1 MKCNKCGKENN
12 DEAKFCAYCGTI
24 LAPMDSADIQS
35 KQQLEEND
43 KEPVNKKKRKKWI
56 WIMLSILV
64 LIAAVAVAGIFITRR
79 FREKQYDNS
88 IAEGNRYLEELNYEK
103 AEDSFLQAI
112 SVDPKQKEP
121 YLKLIDIYTAQEK
134 YDQVVETAEKAKE
147 AVPAEEQGDFEEILD
162 MWEHV
167 IEYTWVVEPEIE
179 ADDIFYIW
187 GFEDGI
193 SQNESYLQNNSQY
206 AGIKIGDYFG
216 LIANDGTIAVKPEY
230 RCLTTHWGQYLFWDE
245 NGSIFLFDEETGQIN
260 ELNFSNSDD
269 PEMEGAYYYADGI
282 HNTKEQ
288 ESIGYKLKEPNTA
301 IPIPMSDKLYETLD
315 DSLRWYK
322 GPFAIYNNGKLMT
335 DFIYDECGSEN
346 SGLLAVKRDG
356 KWGYVSADGTEVI
369 PIEYDTSWG
378 YYSID
383 TEYAEGETYV
393 SATLGSYCYAASEGY
408 VVLVKDGV
416 WEMRDTDGNLV
427 IPAGIFEEIRP
438 VYDERCWVK
447 KNGKWGVIEIT
458 EKTESNTA
466 GSNNRNEKEEEVQ
479 GQKSEEVLRRSL
491 ESSTS
496 DPIRFFEYDDYD
508 GDGISEAFA
517 VTSLE
522 NADEMGG
529 YSRADIWFV
538 DSRGN
543 CLLAKADLYGYLR
556 EAVAAGDQKFLVWEL
571 SANGSGSLSYIFG
584 LRDDEVYEPYI
595 SEKYMD
601 FQYDTDND
609 RYIGY
614 TSDFSQGYH
623 DYLVTAFS
631 FDRETGEFIAQ

>member
-1 MKCNKCGKENN
+1 MRCRKCGKENN
-12 DEAKFCAYCGTI
+12 DGAKFCAYCGTD
-24 LAPMDSADIQS
+24 LSMPDSAGIQS

-79 FREKQYDNS
+79 FRERQYDNS
-88 IAEGNRYLEELNYEK
+88 IAEGNRYLEEMNYEK
-103 AEDSFLQAI
+103 AEDFFLQAI

-134 YDQVVETAEKAKE
+134 YDQVVETAEKAKD
-147 AVPAEEQGDFEEILD
+147 AVPGEEREEFEEVIKV
-162 MWEHV
+162 WENM
-167 IEYTWVVEPEIE
+167 IDYTWVVEPKIE

-187 GFEDGI
+187 GFNAGTSD
-193 SQNESYLQNNSQY
+193 NESYLQNNSQY

-216 LIANDGTIAVKPEY
+216 LISNDGTMAVNPEY
-230 RCLTTHWGQYLFWDE
+230 RGLTALGGQYLFYGE
-245 NGSIFLFDEETGQIN
+245 NGSTYVFDEETSQIN
-260 ELNFSNSDD
+260 ELTSLSFDV
-269 PEMEGAYYYADGI
+269 PENEGYYYYYYGI
-282 HNTKEQ
+282 HNIKEE
-288 ESIGYKLKEPNTA
+288 ESAGYIYKEPNTA
-301 IPIPMSDKLYETLD
+301 IPIPMSDKLYESLD
-315 DSLRWYK
+315 DLVSWSK

-346 SGLLAVKRDG
+346 SGLLAVKIGG
-356 KWGYVSADGTEVI
+356 KWGYVSEDGTEII
-369 PIEYDTSWG
+369 PAEYDASWEKYG
-378 YYSID
+378 VD
-383 TEYAEGETYV
+383 TEYAEGEVYV
-393 SATLGSYCYAASEGY
+393 STTSSSYCYAASEGY
-408 VVLVKDGV
+408 VVLVKDSV

-427 IPAGIFEEIRP
+427 MPGGIFEEMRP
-438 VYDERCWVK
+438 VYDGRCWVK

-458 EKTESNTA
+458 EKTESDTA
-466 GSNNRNEKEEEVQ
+466 GSNNTNEKEEEVQ

-496 DPIRFFEYDDYD
+496 DPIRFFDYDDYD

-543 CLLAKADLYGYLR
+543 CQLAKADLYGYLR

-584 LRDDEVYEPYI
+584 LRDDEFYEPYI

>member
-1 MKCNKCGKENN
+1 MRCRKCGKENN
-12 DEAKFCAYCGTI
+12 DGAKFCAYCGTA
-24 LAPMDSADIQS
+24 LSMPDSAGIQS

-79 FREKQYDNS
+79 FRERQYDNS
-88 IAEGNRYLEELNYEK
+88 IAEGNRYLEEMNYEK

-134 YDQVVETAEKAKE
+134 YDQVVETAEKAKD
-147 AVPAEEQGDFEEILD
+147 AVPAEEQGDFEEVIKV
-162 MWEHV
+162 WENM
-167 IEYTWVVEPEIE
+167 IDYTWVVEPEIE

-187 GFEDGI
+187 GFNAGTSD
-193 SQNESYLQNNSQY
+193 NESYLQNNSQY

-216 LIANDGTIAVKPEY
+216 LVSNNGTIAVAPEY
-230 RCLTTHWGQYLFWDE
+230 RGLTALGGQYLFYGE
-245 NGSIFLFDEETGQIN
+245 NGSTYVFDEKASQIN
-260 ELNFSNSDD
+260 ELTSLSSDV
-269 PEMEGAYYYADGI
+269 PENEGYYYYYDGI
-282 HNTKEQ
+282 HNIKEK
-288 ESIGYKLKEPNTA
+288 ESTGYTLKEPNTA
-301 IPIPMSDKLYETLD
+301 IPIPRSNKLYESLD
-315 DSLRWYK
+315 DLASWSK

-346 SGLLAVKRDG
+346 SGLLAVKIDG
-356 KWGYVSADGTEVI
+356 KWGYVSEDGTEII
-369 PIEYDTSWG
+369 PAEYDDSWEMYG
-378 YYSID
+378 VD
-383 TEYAEGETYV
+383 TEYVEGEVYV
-393 SATLGSYCYAASEGY
+393 STISGSYCYAASEGY
-408 VVLVKDGV
+408 VVLVKDSV

-427 IPAGIFEEIRP
+427 MPGGVFEEMRP
-438 VYDERCWVK
+438 VYDGRCWVK

-458 EKTESNTA
+458 EKTESDTA
-466 GSNNRNEKEEEVQ
+466 GSNNTNEKEEEVQ